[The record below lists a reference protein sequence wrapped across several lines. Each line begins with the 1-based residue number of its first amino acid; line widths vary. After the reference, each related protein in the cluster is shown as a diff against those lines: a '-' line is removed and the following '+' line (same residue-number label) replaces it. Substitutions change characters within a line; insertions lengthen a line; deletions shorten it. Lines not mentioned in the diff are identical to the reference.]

1 MFDLE
6 PGPIDY
12 EDMPLGPRVTGGS
25 QFGSMA
31 ADYVDA
37 RSGTDGAIA
46 QITTDIAGD
55 GVPDMEGAYSVQV
68 GPAEDVQDTNANDPT
83 PSPAGDFAANGED
96 VNVRAGEVA
105 DNLPPADAGV
115 PLDFADPP
123 SVQLGDY
130 AQPTPPPPTY
140 QNPDNPSEDTQTN

>member
-12 EDMPLGPRVTGGS
+12 EDMPLGPRVTGGA
-25 QFGSMA
+25 QFESMA

-37 RSGTDGAIA
+37 RSGADGTVA
-46 QITTDIAGD
+46 QIATDITGD
-55 GVPDMEGAYSVQV
+55 GVPDLEGAYAVQV
-68 GPAEDVQDTNANDPT
+68 QPAEDVHDTNANDPT
-83 PSPAGDFAANGED
+83 PSPAPELAANGED

-105 DNLPPADAGV
+105 DNLPPADGGV

-123 SVQLGDY
+123 SVNLGDY
-130 AQPTPPPPTY
+130 APPTSPPPTY
-140 QNPDNPSEDTQTN
+140 QNPETPSEDTQTN